1 MELNSYQEK
10 VILDLNDYLEEL
22 NKYGSKKLNQS
33 FASYWLKKGVAN
45 QNYIEKIPNTPHVC
59 VKVPTAG
66 GKTFIAVNALRSI
79 YDAAEYHGEKKPR
92 FTVWLVPSTAI
103 LEQTLKNLQNPE
115 HPYRQKLNVLFN
127 GRVNVYEKDDVLL
140 GRGFD
145 ADTVKSGISIVIMT
159 FDAFRTKNKEG
170 RLIYRENGYL
180 ASFDTKTTAL
190 PESDD
195 TSLINVI
202 RSLEP
207 VVIVDE
213 SHNATSDLSLEML
226 SNLNAKFILDLTAT
240 PRRNSNIISYVSSLS
255 LKKEN
260 MVKLPV
266 NASNQANKE
275 DVLISAVTFQ
285 HYLEKVAKQAFENG
299 EPYVRPIVLFQAEA
313 KTKGDNTTFE
323 KVKQTLI
330 EELQIPAEQ
339 IKIKTA
345 EIDELKNVDLFSP
358 DCPVRFIITV
368 NALKEGWDC
377 SFAYIL
383 ANLAN
388 KHSEIDVTQIVGR
401 ILRQPNAKLF
411 SNPLLNMS
419 YVFTASAQFRTVL
432 GNIVEGLTLAGF
444 SPKDY
449 RAINSNIIKNEE
461 SIKPV
466 SDNKPIELQ
475 LDSDFKEDATEK
487 EEFNFDKNRLKNNLK
502 NQNIDEINLGA
513 TSSDFTK
520 EVITQSEN
528 FNLEVKNSH
537 SSIPRELSENMNIA
551 KINQEFTET
560 IGSIYIPQFF
570 ETVSGLFEDEVLF
583 DKNNLLTNFEL
594 NKCDT
599 NISFS
604 DLDPE
609 LYSIDVENEQNAK
622 FSPLNKEKSEQLLK
636 LFRNYSLEQK
646 KENLVTSLLTFAGK
660 NAFFPIADSEIRVYF
675 RKIIEQMSL
684 ADMESCL
691 IKPSPFFDKIKK
703 KIRQLQEDFAK
714 EEFFKWIDQ
723 ERFQIKAEYQLP
735 IEITPQSF
743 ADSLSRSLYER
754 EASMNNYEFNVISRV
769 ISLDNVVWWHRI
781 DDKRKEYSFKIN
793 GFINHYPDFLILT
806 KKNTL
811 ILVEVKGEQLAN
823 PESKNKLELGKK
835 WESLANQLGLP
846 HKFRYFMVFITKPME
861 GAKSLDELIE
871 TISYL

>member
-159 FDAFRTKNKEG
+159 FDAFRTRNKEG

-213 SHNATSDLSLEML
+213 SHNVTSDLSLEML

-487 EEFNFDKNRLKNNLK
+487 EEFNFDKNRLKN
-502 NQNIDEINLGA
+502 QNIDEINLGA

-703 KIRQLQEDFAK
+703 KIRQLQEDFGK

-735 IEITPQSF
+735 IDITPQSF
-743 ADSLSRSLYER
+743 ADSLSHSLYER

>member
-487 EEFNFDKNRLKNNLK
+487 EEFNFDKNRLKN
-502 NQNIDEINLGA
+502 QNIDEINLGA

-703 KIRQLQEDFAK
+703 KIRQLQEDFGK

-735 IEITPQSF
+735 IDITPQSF

>member
-159 FDAFRTKNKEG
+159 FDAFRTRNKEG

-487 EEFNFDKNRLKNNLK
+487 EEFNFDKNRLKN
-502 NQNIDEINLGA
+502 QNIDEINLGA

-703 KIRQLQEDFAK
+703 KIRQLQEDFGK

-735 IEITPQSF
+735 IDITPQSF

-754 EASMNNYEFNVISRV
+754 ETSMNNYEFNVISRV

>member
-1 MELNSYQEK
+1 MELNSYQTQ
-10 VILDLNDYLEEL
+10 VINDLNDYLSEL
-22 NKYGSKKLNQS
+22 NQYGSHKLKQAFSN
-33 FASYWLKKGVAN
+33 YWVKKGVPN
-45 QNYIEKIPNTPHVC
+45 QQYVEKITNTPHVC

-66 GKTFIAVNALRSI
+66 GKTFIAVNALQSI
-79 YDAAEYHGEKKPR
+79 YSAVEFHGEIQPR

-103 LEQTLKNLQNPE
+103 LEQTIRNLRNPD

-145 ADTVKSGISIVIMT
+145 ADTVKSGISIVVMT
-159 FDAFRTKNKEG
+159 FDAFRTRNKEG

-180 ASFDTKTTAL
+180 ASFDTKATAL
-190 PESDD
+190 PDSDD

-226 SNLNAKFILDLTAT
+226 TNLNAKFILDLTAT
-240 PRRNSNIISYVSSLS
+240 PRKESNIISYVSSLA

-266 NASNQANKE
+266 NASNQASKE

-285 HYLEKVAKQAFENG
+285 HHLEQVAQKAFGNG

-323 KVKQTLI
+323 KVKKILI
-330 EELQIPAEQ
+330 EELNIPTEQ

-345 EIDELKNVDLFSP
+345 DIDELKNVDLFSP
-358 DCPVRFIITV
+358 DCPVRFVITV

-401 ILRQPNAKLF
+401 ILRQPNAKPF

-419 YVFTASAQFRTVL
+419 YVFTASAQFRNVL

-449 RAINSNIIKNEE
+449 RVISNNSECNQEFASEFDNLPLTLPSQQNELTENESFDFDTDKLKENIQQ
-461 SIKPV
+461 ST
-466 SDNKPIELQ
+466 IEN
-475 LDSDFKEDATEK
+475 A
-487 EEFNFDKNRLKNNLK
+487 
-502 NQNIDEINLGA
+502 EINPI
-513 TSSDFTK
+513 SDKFIQDVVK
-520 EVITQSEN
+520 QGES
-528 FNLEVKNSH
+528 FNLEVQNSTV
-537 SSIPRELSENMNIA
+537 IVPNELKEKMNMVKLNNKFIASVENIR
-551 KINQEFTET
+551 
-560 IGSIYIPQFF
+560 IPQFF
-570 ETVSGLFEDEVLF
+570 ETMNNGLFEDVVLF
-583 DKNNLLTNFEL
+583 EKENLLTKFEL
-594 NKCDT
+594 KRCDT
-599 NISFS
+599 QISFS

-609 LYSIDVENEQNAK
+609 LYSVDIENEQNAK
-622 FSPLNKEKSEQLLK
+622 FTPLSKEKSEQLLQ
-636 LFRNYSLEQK
+636 LFSNYSLESK
-646 KENLVTSLLTFAGK
+646 KKSIVESLFNFSGK
-660 NAFFPIADSEIRVYF
+660 NAFYPIADSEIKIYF
-675 RKIIEQMSL
+675 RRIVEQMSL
-684 ADMESCL
+684 ADMENCL
-691 IKPSPFFDKIKK
+691 IKPAIYFDKIKQ
-703 KIRQLQEDFAK
+703 KIKQLQEDFAQ

-723 ERFQIKAEYQLP
+723 EHFQIKAEYQLP
-735 IEITPQSF
+735 KEIYPKSF
-743 ADSLSRSLYER
+743 ADSLSHNLYEK
-754 EASMNNYEFNVISRV
+754 EAEMNDSEFKA
-769 ISLDNVVWWHRI
+769 ISLLISLENIIWWHRI
-781 DDKRKEYSFKIN
+781 DEKRKDYSFRIN

-806 KKNTL
+806 KKNAL
-811 ILVEVKGEQLAN
+811 ILLEIKGEHLAN
-823 PESKNKLELGKK
+823 PESKRKLELGKK
-835 WESLANQLGLP
+835 WESLANQIGLP
-846 HKFRYFMVFITKPME
+846 HKFRYFMTFLREPME

-871 TISYL
+871 TISKL

>member
-1 MELNSYQEK
+1 MELNSYQIQ
-10 VILDLNDYLEEL
+10 VINDLNDYLSEL
-22 NKYGSKKLNQS
+22 NQYGSHKLKQAFSN
-33 FASYWLKKGVAN
+33 YWAKKGVPN
-45 QNYIEKIPNTPHVC
+45 QQYVEKITNTPHVC

-66 GKTFIAVNALRSI
+66 GKTFIAVNALQSI
-79 YDAAEYHGEKKPR
+79 YSAVEFHGEIQPR

-103 LEQTLKNLQNPE
+103 LEQTIRNLRNPD

-145 ADTVKSGISIVIMT
+145 ADTVKSGISIVVMT
-159 FDAFRTKNKEG
+159 FDAFRTRNKEG

-180 ASFDTKTTAL
+180 ASFDTKATAL
-190 PESDD
+190 PDSDD

-226 SNLNAKFILDLTAT
+226 TNLNAKFILDLTAT
-240 PRRNSNIISYVSSLS
+240 PRKESNIISYVSSLA

-266 NASNQANKE
+266 NASNQASKE

-285 HYLEKVAKQAFENG
+285 RHLEQVAQKAFENG

-323 KVKQTLI
+323 KVKKILI
-330 EELQIPAEQ
+330 EELNIPSEQ

-345 EIDELKNVDLFSP
+345 DIDELKNVDLFSP
-358 DCPVRFIITV
+358 DCPVRFVITV

-401 ILRQPNAKLF
+401 ILRQPNAKPF

-419 YVFTASAQFRTVL
+419 YVFTASAQFRNVL

-449 RAINSNIIKNEE
+449 RAIGNNSECNQEFVSEFDNLPLTLLSQQNEFTENESFDFDTDKLKENIQQ
-461 SIKPV
+461 ST
-466 SDNKPIELQ
+466 IEN
-475 LDSDFKEDATEK
+475 A
-487 EEFNFDKNRLKNNLK
+487 
-502 NQNIDEINLGA
+502 EIN
-513 TSSDFTK
+513 SISNKFIQD
-520 EVITQSEN
+520 VIKQGES
-528 FNLEVKNSH
+528 FNLEVQNNTV
-537 SSIPRELSENMNIA
+537 IVPNELKEKMNMAKLNNKFMTSVENIR
-551 KINQEFTET
+551 
-560 IGSIYIPQFF
+560 IPQFF
-570 ETVSGLFEDEVLF
+570 ETMNSGLFEDVVLF
-583 DKNNLLTNFEL
+583 EKENLLTKFEL
-594 NKCDT
+594 KRCDT
-599 NISFS
+599 QISFS

-609 LYSIDVENEQNAK
+609 LYSVDIENEQNAK
-622 FSPLNKEKSEQLLK
+622 FTPLSKEKSEQLLQ
-636 LFRNYSLEQK
+636 LFSNYSLESK
-646 KENLVTSLLTFAGK
+646 KKSIVESLFNFAGK
-660 NAFFPIADSEIRVYF
+660 NTFYPIADSEIKIYF
-675 RKIIEQMSL
+675 RRIVEQMSL
-684 ADMESCL
+684 ADMENCL
-691 IKPSPFFDKIKK
+691 IKPAIYFDKIKQ
-703 KIRQLQEDFAK
+703 KIKQLQEDFAQ

-723 ERFQIKAEYQLP
+723 ERFQIKAKYQLP
-735 IEITPQSF
+735 KEIYPKSF
-743 ADSLSRSLYER
+743 ADSLSHSLYEK
-754 EASMNNYEFNVISRV
+754 ESEMNDSEFKAISRL
-769 ISLDNVVWWHRI
+769 ISLENIIWWHRI
-781 DDKRKEYSFKIN
+781 DEKRKDYSFRIN

-806 KKNTL
+806 KKNAL
-811 ILVEVKGEQLAN
+811 ILLEIKGEHLAN
-823 PESKNKLELGKK
+823 PESKRKLELGKK
-835 WESLANQLGLP
+835 WESLANQIGLP
-846 HKFRYFMVFITKPME
+846 HKFRYFMTFLREPME

-871 TISYL
+871 TISKL

>member
-159 FDAFRTKNKEG
+159 FDAFRTRNKEG

-487 EEFNFDKNRLKNNLK
+487 EEFNFDKNRLN

-703 KIRQLQEDFAK
+703 KIRQLQEDFGK

-735 IEITPQSF
+735 IDITPQSF

>member
-159 FDAFRTKNKEG
+159 FDAFRTRNKEG

-487 EEFNFDKNRLKNNLK
+487 EEFNFDKNRLKN
-502 NQNIDEINLGA
+502 QNIDEINLGA

-691 IKPSPFFDKIKK
+691 INNSPFFDKIKN
-703 KIRQLQEDFAK
+703 KIRQLQEDFGK

-735 IEITPQSF
+735 IDITPQSF

>member
-1 MELNSYQEK
+1 MELNSYQVQ
-10 VILDLNDYLEEL
+10 VINDLNDYLSEL
-22 NKYGSKKLNQS
+22 NQYGSHRLKQVFSN
-33 FASYWLKKGVAN
+33 YWAKKGVPN
-45 QNYIEKIPNTPHVC
+45 QQYVEKITNTPHIC

-66 GKTFIAVNALRSI
+66 GKTFIAVNALQSI
-79 YDAAEYHGEKKPR
+79 YSAIEFHGEIKPR

-103 LEQTLKNLQNPE
+103 LEQTIRSLRNPE
-115 HPYRQKLNVLFN
+115 HTYRQKLNVLFN
-127 GRVNVYEKDDVLL
+127 GRVNVCEKDDILL

-145 ADTVKSGISIVIMT
+145 ADTVKSGISIVVMT
-159 FDAFRTKNKEG
+159 FDAFRTRNKEG

-180 ASFDTKTTAL
+180 ASFDTKATAL
-190 PESDD
+190 PDSDE

-226 SNLNAKFILDLTAT
+226 TNLNAKFILDLTAT
-240 PRRNSNIISYVSSLS
+240 PRKESNIISYVSSLA

-266 NASNQANKE
+266 NASNQASKE

-285 HYLEKVAKQAFENG
+285 RHLEQVAQKAFENG

-323 KVKQTLI
+323 KVKRTLI
-330 EELQIPAEQ
+330 EELNIPIEQ

-345 EIDELKNVDLFSP
+345 DIDELKNVDLFSP
-358 DCPVRFIITV
+358 DCPVRFVITV

-401 ILRQPNAKLF
+401 ILRQPNAKQF

-419 YVFTASAQFRTVL
+419 YVFTASAQFRNVL

-449 RAINSNIIKNEE
+449 RAIGNNSESNQEFTSELDNLPLTLMSPQQNEPTENGSFDFDTNKLKENIQQSTTGN
-461 SIKPV
+461 S
-466 SDNKPIELQ
+466 
-475 LDSDFKEDATEK
+475 
-487 EEFNFDKNRLKNNLK
+487 EFNPISNEFIQD
-502 NQNIDEINLGA
+502 
-513 TSSDFTK
+513 
-520 EVITQSEN
+520 VVTQSES
-528 FNLEVKNSH
+528 FNLEVKNSTVTV
-537 SSIPRELSENMNIA
+537 PNELKEKMNMA
-551 KINQEFTET
+551 KINAEFKESVKN
-560 IGSIYIPQFF
+560 IRIPQFF
-570 ETVSGLFEDEVLF
+570 ETMSGGLFDDIVLF
-583 DKNNLLTNFEL
+583 EKENLLTKFEL
-594 NKCDT
+594 NQCDT
-599 NISFS
+599 QISFS

-609 LYSIDVENEQNAK
+609 LYSIDIENEQNVK
-622 FSPLNKEKSEQLLK
+622 FTPLNKEKSEQLLK
-636 LFRNYSLEQK
+636 LFRDYSLERK
-646 KENLVTSLLTFAGK
+646 KESIVGSLLNFAGR
-660 NAFFPIADSEIRVYF
+660 NAFYPIADSEIKVYF
-675 RKIIEQMSL
+675 RRIIEQMSI
-684 ADMESCL
+684 ADMENCL
-691 IKPSPFFDKIKK
+691 IKPSIYFDKIKN
-703 KIRQLQEDFAK
+703 KIKQLQEKFSQQ
-714 EEFFKWIDQ
+714 EFYKWIDQ
-723 ERFQIKAEYQLP
+723 ECFQIKAEYQLP
-735 IEITPQSF
+735 IEITPQNF

-835 WESLANQLGLP
+835 WESLANQLSLP
-846 HKFRYFMVFITKPME
+846 HKFKYFMVFITKPME
-861 GAKSLDELIE
+861 GAKSLDELIK

>member
-159 FDAFRTKNKEG
+159 FDAFRTRNKEG

-313 KTKGDNTTFE
+313 KTKEDNTTFE

-487 EEFNFDKNRLKNNLK
+487 EEFNFDKNRLK

-703 KIRQLQEDFAK
+703 KIRQLQEDFGK

-735 IEITPQSF
+735 IDITPQSF

-846 HKFRYFMVFITKPME
+846 YKFRYFMVFITKPME

>member
-1 MELNSYQEK
+1 MELNSYQLQ
-10 VILDLNDYLEEL
+10 VINDLNDYLSEL
-22 NKYGSKKLNQS
+22 NQYGSHKLKRVFSN
-33 FASYWLKKGVAN
+33 YWAEKGVSN
-45 QNYIEKIPNTPHVC
+45 QHYVEKIANTPHVC

-66 GKTFIAVNALRSI
+66 GKTFIAVNALQSI
-79 YDAAEYHGEKKPR
+79 YNAVEFHREIKPR

-103 LEQTLKNLQNPE
+103 LEQTIRNLRNPD

-145 ADTVKSGISIVIMT
+145 ADTVKSGISIVVMT
-159 FDAFRTKNKEG
+159 FDAFRTRNKEG

-180 ASFDTKTTAL
+180 ASFDTKATAL
-190 PESDD
+190 PDSDD

-226 SNLNAKFILDLTAT
+226 TNLNAKFILDLTAT
-240 PRRNSNIISYVSSLS
+240 PRKESNIISYVSSLA

-266 NASNQANKE
+266 NASNQASKE

-285 HYLEKVAKQAFENG
+285 RHLEQVAQQAFESG

-323 KVKQTLI
+323 KVKRTLI
-330 EELQIPAEQ
+330 EELNIPTEQ

-345 EIDELKNVDLFSP
+345 DIDELKNVDLFSP
-358 DCPVRFIITV
+358 DCPVRFVITV

-401 ILRQPNAKLF
+401 ILRQPNAKPF

-419 YVFTASAQFRTVL
+419 YVFTASAQFRNVL
-432 GNIVEGLTLAGF
+432 GNIIEGLTLAGF

-449 RAINSNIIKNEE
+449 RAISNNSESNQEFTSELDNSPLTLTPYQQNELIENEVFDFDTDKIKENIQQ
-461 SIKPV
+461 ST
-466 SDNKPIELQ
+466 
-475 LDSDFKEDATEK
+475 TENA
-487 EEFNFDKNRLKNNLK
+487 EFNPISNKFIQD
-502 NQNIDEINLGA
+502 
-513 TSSDFTK
+513 
-520 EVITQSEN
+520 VVTQGES
-528 FNLEVKNSH
+528 FNLEVQNST
-537 SSIPRELSENMNIA
+537 ITVPNELKEKMNMA
-551 KINQEFTET
+551 KINAEFKESVEN
-560 IGSIYIPQFF
+560 IRIPQFF
-570 ETVSGLFEDEVLF
+570 KTMNGGLFEDVVLF
-583 DKNNLLTNFEL
+583 EKENLLDKFEL
-594 NKCDT
+594 NIRDT
-599 NISFS
+599 EISFS

-622 FSPLNKEKSEQLLK
+622 FTPLDKEKSEQLLQ
-636 LFRNYSLEQK
+636 LFSNYSPERK
-646 KENLVTSLLTFAGK
+646 KESIVESLFNFAGR
-660 NAFFPIADSEIRVYF
+660 NAFYPISDSEIKIYF
-675 RKIIEQMSL
+675 RRIVEQMSL
-684 ADMESCL
+684 TDMENCL
-691 IKPSPFFDKIKK
+691 IKPAVYFDKIKK
-703 KIRQLQEDFAK
+703 KIKQLQENFAQQ
-714 EEFFKWIDQ
+714 EFSKWITL
-723 ERFQIKAEYQLP
+723 ERFKIKAEYQLP
-735 IEITPQSF
+735 KEIYPKNF
-743 ADSLSRSLYER
+743 ADSLSHSLYEK
-754 EASMNNYEFNVISRV
+754 EAEMNDSEFKAISRL
-769 ISLDNVVWWHRI
+769 ISLDNIIWWHRI
-781 DDKRKEYSFKIN
+781 DEKRKDYSFRIN

-811 ILVEVKGEQLAN
+811 ILLEIKGEHLAN
-823 PESKNKLELGKK
+823 PESKRKLELGNK
-835 WESLANQLGLP
+835 WESVANQIGLP
-846 HKFRYFMVFITKPME
+846 HKFRYFMTFLKEPMD
-861 GAKSLDELIE
+861 GAKSLDELVE
-871 TISYL
+871 MISEL

>member
-159 FDAFRTKNKEG
+159 FDAFRTRNKEG

-487 EEFNFDKNRLKNNLK
+487 EEFNFDKNRLKN
-502 NQNIDEINLGA
+502 QNIDEINLGA

-599 NISFS
+599 DISFS

-703 KIRQLQEDFAK
+703 KIRQLQEDFGK

-735 IEITPQSF
+735 IDITPQSF

>member
-159 FDAFRTKNKEG
+159 FDAFRTRNKEG

-487 EEFNFDKNRLKNNLK
+487 EEFNFDKNRLKN
-502 NQNIDEINLGA
+502 QNIDEINLGA

-570 ETVSGLFEDEVLF
+570 ETVSGLFEDEVLY

-703 KIRQLQEDFAK
+703 KIRQLQEDFGK

-735 IEITPQSF
+735 IDITPQSF

>member
-159 FDAFRTKNKEG
+159 FDAFRTRNKEG

-487 EEFNFDKNRLKNNLK
+487 EEFNFDKNRLKN
-502 NQNIDEINLGA
+502 QNIDEINLGA

-703 KIRQLQEDFAK
+703 KIRQLQEDFGK

-735 IEITPQSF
+735 IDITPQSF

>member
-140 GRGFD
+140 GRGFA

-159 FDAFRTKNKEG
+159 FDAFRTRNKEG

-487 EEFNFDKNRLKNNLK
+487 EEFNFDKNRLKN
-502 NQNIDEINLGA
+502 QNIDEINLGA

-703 KIRQLQEDFAK
+703 KIRQLQEDFGK

-735 IEITPQSF
+735 IDITPQSF

>member
-1 MELNSYQEK
+1 MELNSYQTQ
-10 VILDLNDYLEEL
+10 VINDLNDYLSEL
-22 NKYGSKKLNQS
+22 NQYGSHKLEQAFSN
-33 FASYWLKKGVAN
+33 YWAKKGVPN
-45 QNYIEKIPNTPHVC
+45 QQYVEKITNTPHVC

-66 GKTFIAVNALRSI
+66 GKTFIAVNALQSI
-79 YDAAEYHGEKKPR
+79 YSAVEFHGEIQPR

-103 LEQTLKNLQNPE
+103 LEQTIRNLRNPD

-145 ADTVKSGISIVIMT
+145 ADTVKSGISIVVMT
-159 FDAFRTKNKEG
+159 FDAFRTRNKEG

-180 ASFDTKTTAL
+180 ASFDTKATAL
-190 PESDD
+190 PDSDD

-226 SNLNAKFILDLTAT
+226 TNLNAKFILDLTAT
-240 PRRNSNIISYVSSLS
+240 PRKESNIISYVSSLA

-266 NASNQANKE
+266 NASNQASKE

-285 HYLEKVAKQAFENG
+285 RHLEQVAQKAFENG

-323 KVKQTLI
+323 KVKKILI
-330 EELQIPAEQ
+330 EELNIPTEQ

-345 EIDELKNVDLFSP
+345 DIDELKNVDLFSP
-358 DCPVRFIITV
+358 DCPVRFVITV

-401 ILRQPNAKLF
+401 ILRQPNAKPF

-419 YVFTASAQFRTVL
+419 YVFTASAQFRNVL

-449 RAINSNIIKNEE
+449 RVISNNSEYNQEFVSELDNLPLTLPSQQNELTENESFDFDTDKLKENIQQ
-461 SIKPV
+461 ST
-466 SDNKPIELQ
+466 IEN
-475 LDSDFKEDATEK
+475 A
-487 EEFNFDKNRLKNNLK
+487 
-502 NQNIDEINLGA
+502 EINPI
-513 TSSDFTK
+513 SDKFIQDVVK
-520 EVITQSEN
+520 QGES
-528 FNLEVKNSH
+528 FNLEVQNSTV
-537 SSIPRELSENMNIA
+537 IVPNELKEKMNMAKLNNEFIASVENIR
-551 KINQEFTET
+551 
-560 IGSIYIPQFF
+560 IPQFF
-570 ETVSGLFEDEVLF
+570 ETMNNGLFEDVVLF
-583 DKNNLLTNFEL
+583 EKENLLTKFEL
-594 NKCDT
+594 KRCDT
-599 NISFS
+599 QISFS

-609 LYSIDVENEQNAK
+609 LYSVDIENEQNAK
-622 FSPLNKEKSEQLLK
+622 FTPLSKEKSEQLLQ
-636 LFRNYSLEQK
+636 LFSNYSLESK
-646 KENLVTSLLTFAGK
+646 KKSIVEYLFNFSGK
-660 NAFFPIADSEIRVYF
+660 NAFYPIADSEIKIYF
-675 RKIIEQMSL
+675 RRIVEQMSL
-684 ADMESCL
+684 ADMENCL
-691 IKPSPFFDKIKK
+691 IKPAIYFDKIKQ
-703 KIRQLQEDFAK
+703 KIKQLQEDFAQ

-723 ERFQIKAEYQLP
+723 EHFQIKAKYQLP
-735 IEITPQSF
+735 KEIYPKSF
-743 ADSLSRSLYER
+743 ADSLSYNLYEK
-754 EASMNNYEFNVISRV
+754 EAEMNDSEFKVISRL
-769 ISLDNVVWWHRI
+769 ISLENIIWWHRI
-781 DDKRKEYSFKIN
+781 DEKRKDYSFRIN

-806 KKNTL
+806 KKNAL
-811 ILVEVKGEQLAN
+811 ILLEIKGEHLAN
-823 PESKNKLELGKK
+823 PESKRKLELGKT
-835 WESLANQLGLP
+835 WESLANQIDLP
-846 HKFRYFMVFITKPME
+846 HKFRYFMTFLREPME

-871 TISYL
+871 TISKL